1 MKKAVCRLNLLGLNT
16 QYQFNSKQIEVL
28 RIGGNDP
35 GDFIRRS
42 MSKIMDAEVYKLYN
56 WEGKQGKKQFKNL
69 KTAKLIL
76 GHYF

>member
-35 GDFIRRS
+35 DDFIRRS